1 VQLGERFHPLRLPDG
16 CDLNDL
22 AQHSRGREIFF
33 QLLAE
38 DRAASRNEASN
49 GE

>member
-1 VQLGERFHPLRLPDG
+1 VQIGERFHPLRLPDG

-22 AQHSRGREIFF
+22 AQHPRGREIFL

-38 DRAASRNEASN
+38 DRAARGNEASN
-49 GE
+49 GY